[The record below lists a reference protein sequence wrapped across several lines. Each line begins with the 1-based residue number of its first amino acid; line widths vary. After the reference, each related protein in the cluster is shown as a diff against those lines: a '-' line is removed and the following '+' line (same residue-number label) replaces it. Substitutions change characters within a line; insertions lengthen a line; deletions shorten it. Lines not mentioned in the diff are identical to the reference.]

1 MLGYSHHAGKEYS
14 HENTTT
20 DFEKAAIDRYP
31 EQRGGGHFLFDRKAA
46 VALINPVFR
55 CYRKTILL
63 KWSDVNG
70 EQRGSIEAA

>member
-31 EQRGGGHFLFDRKAA
+31 EQRDGGHFLFDRKAA
-46 VALINPVFR
+46 VVWINPVFR
-55 CYRKTILL
+55 C
-63 KWSDVNG
+63 
-70 EQRGSIEAA
+70 